1 MYSQFMMHG
10 QKNIQLHLVSV
21 TETGYL
27 TLYKEII
34 AVCVE
39 ILTKNIHTL
48 CDHNT
53 ALLAVQPG
61 GTYSNHYAL
70 KNKCCWCTTNASQR

>member
-1 MYSQFMMHG
+1 M
-10 QKNIQLHLVSV
+10 SV
-21 TETGYL
+21 TETGHL

-34 AVCVE
+34 AVCDE
-39 ILTKNIHTL
+39 ILTKHIHTI

-61 GTYSNHYAL
+61 GTYNNNYAL
-70 KNKCCWCTTNASQR
+70 KK